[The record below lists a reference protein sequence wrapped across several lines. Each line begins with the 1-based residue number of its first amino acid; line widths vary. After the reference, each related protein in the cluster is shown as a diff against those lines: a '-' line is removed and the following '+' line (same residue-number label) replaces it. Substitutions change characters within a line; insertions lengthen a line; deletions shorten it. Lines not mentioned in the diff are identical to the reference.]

1 MTTRQWRLGAASVA
15 GAAGVGGSVAVGAI
29 GALNPWLALAA
40 AIGVASIAL
49 GVVFARA
56 LPTMFLGALGFILV
70 GYAFFGKS
78 FAYLGVAPLYIGEL
92 VLVLGILTLL
102 VSGGL
107 HTALRS
113 WLVWLL
119 IAFGAWGAAR
129 TIPYIGTYRL
139 DALRDAVVWGYGL
152 FAVFIAALL
161 PRTGLIARIPA
172 WYRRLMPW
180 FVVWVPTG
188 WLVGH
193 FFGDRMPMVP
203 GTDHIALIE
212 FKSGDAGV
220 HLAGI
225 AAFVV
230 LGLHQ
235 QGARRRGNVIR
246 ATEWLVWV
254 FWLVGFL
261 FAAATNRGGALA
273 SICAVLTVTLL
284 RPAAARR
291 KIPVVAV
298 LAIVLAL
305 AISVSNATSW
315 SVVDRDREVSP
326 GQIIVNLKSIV
337 GGGGGEALEG
347 SRRWR
352 LAWWTRI
359 TEYTLFGDFFWTG
372 KGFGVNLADDD
383 GFQVTRD
390 HSLRSPHNAHVM
402 LLARTGVPGV
412 TLWLILQGA
421 FAISMIDAYFRARRA
436 RRERWS
442 QLSLWVLAY
451 WVAFMVN
458 ATFDVFLEGPQGGIW
473 FWSLVGLG
481 IVIIQM
487 SRDGFGPVPAPAA
500 APVAE
505 RVRVPAWTGGA
516 GVRP

>member
-1 MTTRQWRLGAASVA
+1 MTARRWRL
-15 GAAGVGGSVAVGAI
+15 GAAGVGGSVAVGAL
-29 GALNPWLALAA
+29 GAWNPWLALGTAV
-40 AIGVASIAL
+40 GVASITL
-49 GVVFARA
+49 GVVFARG
-56 LPTMFLGALGFILV
+56 LPKMFLAALGIILV

-92 VLVLGILTLL
+92 VLSLGLLTLL

-107 HTALRS
+107 RTALRS

-119 IAFGAWGAAR
+119 IVFGAWGAAR
-129 TIPYIGTYRL
+129 TAPYVGTYHL
-139 DALRDAVVWGYGL
+139 DALRDAVVWGYGF
-152 FAVFIAALL
+152 FAVFVAALL
-161 PRTGLIARIPA
+161 PRTGWLARIPD
-172 WYRRLMPW
+172 WYRRLLPW
-180 FVVWVPTG
+180 FVIWVPVG
-188 WLVGH
+188 WLIGH
-193 FFGDRMPMVP
+193 FFGNRLPTMP
-203 GTDHIALIE
+203 GTENIALIE

-220 HLAGI
+220 HLAGV

-235 QGARRRGNVIR
+235 RGKRRRGQGIR
-246 ATEWLVWV
+246 ATEWLVWG
-254 FWLVGFL
+254 FWMVGFL

-273 SICAVLTVTLL
+273 SISAVFTVTLL

-298 LAIVLAL
+298 LSVVLAL

-326 GQIIVNLKSIV
+326 EQVIVNLKSIV
-337 GGGGGEALEG
+337 SGGGGTALEG

-372 KGFGVNLADDD
+372 KGFGINLADDD

-412 TLWLILQGA
+412 TLWLILQGT
-421 FAISMIDAYFRARRA
+421 FAISLVDAYFRARRA

-473 FWSLVGLG
+473 FWSLFGLG
-481 IVIIQM
+481 IVIIQA
-487 SRDGFGPVPAPAA
+487 SRDGFAPAPAPAPAA
-500 APVAE
+500 VPDAE
-505 RVRVPAWTGGA
+505 RAHVPVLGA
-516 GVRP
+516 RP